1 MLVVVVVMTTILFP
15 ESDLQGLF
23 NIRVSVLSFDDED
36 RTVYSDG
43 TPVNYTN
50 WVPEAA
56 ADFVDNEFGLVLT
69 YNGSAWQWFPEK
81 DYRYF
86 TGPEGLHLPFVCED
100 RTTYTEA
107 GVVDP
112 DYQEKQTEGASA
124 GIMSDSDLLREDVMA
139 PLSSEGMAGSCV

>member
-1 MLVVVVVMTTILFP
+1 MATILFP
-15 ESDLQGLF
+15 ESDLQGIF
-23 NIRVSVLSFDDED
+23 NIRVSVLSFDEED

-112 DYQEKQTEGASA
+112 DYREKQTEGASA

-139 PLSSEGMAGSCV
+139 QLSSEGMAGSCV